1 MKFKLSEIS
10 KISNGKKAVFY
21 DDGTVPVY
29 GANGPIGTTQNSK
42 YNVGDIVIGRVGAN
56 AGAVHRPISNFWAS
70 DNTMVVTPGERVRSE
85 YLTWLLQKTNFN
97 QMTSGSAQP
106 LLNQDILNSI
116 DFEIP
121 GLSEQDYVISVI
133 EPFENQ
139 MGVLTSINDNLTE
152 LITVMFNQSKDA
164 WPTAALGSLLHPESK
179 SIKKKEQ
186 KKARFL
192 NTGDVTN
199 GVFENVDLSD
209 TDSMP
214 GQAKKLINRDDI
226 LYSEIRPVNRHFGL
240 VRLDK
245 PEEYV
250 VSTKLMV
257 LRRNEDVQLPVE
269 YLYFLLTS
277 AAMIRE
283 MQFEAESRSGTFPQ
297 ITFDV
302 IKGYQVPVPPTNHPI
317 LGLIKTA
324 INNKIDNDTESA
336 LLAETRDTLLN
347 ELLH

>member
-139 MGVLTSINDNLTE
+139 MGVLTSINDNLLELASALFEGSFPNVRGGETAIGTLMSNFDKQRKPLSKNQRAQRQGEYRYIGATSVVDHVDDFTFDGIYLLLGEDGTVQTDDGKPVLQYVWGPFWPNNHTHVLQGKGVSTE
-152 LITVMFNQSKDA
+152 WLYLFWKNQNITSIITGAVQPKISQGNMN
-164 WPTAALGSLLHPESK
+164 
-179 SIKKKEQ
+179 SIKVTKPSDVELATFQQ
-186 KKARFL
+186 KIDPIF
-192 NTGDVTN
+192 N
-199 GVFENVDLSD
+199 
-209 TDSMP
+209 
-214 GQAKKLINRDDI
+214 
-226 LYSEIRPVNRHFGL
+226 
-240 VRLDK
+240 
-245 PEEYV
+245 
-250 VSTKLMV
+250 
-257 LRRNEDVQLPVE
+257 
-269 YLYFLLTS
+269 
-277 AAMIRE
+277 MIRLNADE
-283 MQFEAESRSGTFPQ
+283 IENLK
-297 ITFDV
+297 V
-302 IKGYQVPVPPTNHPI
+302 IRDQ
-317 LGLIKTA
+317 
-324 INNKIDNDTESA
+324 
-336 LLAETRDTLLN
+336 LLK
-347 ELLH
+347 ELLG